1 MQPRPLGCFFP
12 ARWCVVAEK
21 TACCPFPLRW
31 NVDEKPRAQ
40 ESAWYLQRVILPP
53 PRAGWHK
60 RAAPSRSLVTVSPFG
75 VVSARIERGGA
86 ITRLSPRPHS
96 ARERTARWTAAAPH
110 PPRDISLPVPA
121 GIDKRRCSRRSHRG
135 RIAGRSG
142 RTDLRRRQE
151 EALEEEEEEDAS
163 RVNVCERGG
172 GCADRSGSKVSRP
185 I

>member
-1 MQPRPLGCFFP
+1 MLFSREMVRRGGKNSLLPLSSSLERRRETANAGIG
-12 ARWCVVAEK
+12 VV
-21 TACCPFPLRW
+21 P
-31 NVDEKPRAQ
+31 
-40 ESAWYLQRVILPP
+40 SASALPP